1 MAENIAIIFAGGS
14 GMRMHTKTK
23 PKQFLKM
30 NGKPIIIHTLEN
42 FEFNSDISSIVV
54 VCIEE
59 WIDYLQK
66 LLIQYNIKK
75 VRKIVKGGNTGQSS
89 IYNGLYAA
97 YEISQDEET
106 IVLIHDGVRP
116 LITDE
121 IISKNIEAVK
131 KYGSAITVAPATETI
146 IVSEDDRDI
155 KDVMNRNNCYYAKA
169 PQSFYLKDILLA
181 HKKAKK
187 EGMCDIV
194 DSATLM
200 RRYGHTLHIVEG
212 NNENIK
218 VTTPSDFYILRS
230 LYEAKE
236 NMQLFG
242 F

>member
-1 MAENIAIIFAGGS
+1 
-14 GMRMHTKTK
+14 MRMHTRSK

-42 FEFNSDISSIVV
+42 FEFHPEIDSIVIA
-54 VCIEE
+54 CIEE
-59 WIDYLQK
+59 YMEYLQG
-66 LLIQYNIKK
+66 LLLQYNIKK

-89 IYNGLYAA
+89 IYNGLCAA
-97 YEISQDEET
+97 EEISREKES

-121 IISKNIEAVK
+121 IISENIDAVR
-131 KYGSAITVAPATETI
+131 KYGSAVTAAPVTETI
-146 IVSEDDRDI
+146 IISDDDGVVSNVI
-155 KDVMNRNNCYYAKA
+155 KRNNCYYAKA
-169 PQSFYLKDILLA
+169 PQSFYLKDILAA

-187 EGMCDIV
+187 EGISDII

-200 RRYGHTLHIVEG
+200 SRYGYALHIVEG
-212 NNENIK
+212 TSENIK
-218 VTTPSDFYILRS
+218 ITTPSDFYVFRS

-236 NMQLFG
+236 NLQLFG